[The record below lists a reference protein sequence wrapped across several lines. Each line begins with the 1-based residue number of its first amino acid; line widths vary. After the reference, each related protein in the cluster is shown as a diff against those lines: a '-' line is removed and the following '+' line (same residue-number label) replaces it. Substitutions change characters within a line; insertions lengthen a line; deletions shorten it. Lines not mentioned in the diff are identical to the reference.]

1 MTKTAALLFD
11 LDDTLLADEAASDAA
26 FLATCGYAGERYAE
40 IETHSLAQI
49 AGREA
54 HHLWKASATYAY
66 CHAIGIS
73 AYEGLWGGFVGEDAE
88 QRALCAWVGEYR
100 RETWRRAL
108 DAQSVTDGAFAEE
121 LAEMFRRERRARQ
134 WVFADVAGM
143 LEQLGGLH
151 RLALVTNGAPDLQRE
166 KIAAS
171 GLAGYFDAIVVSGE
185 LGIGKPDQRIFAHAL
200 ELVGA
205 RPEAAV
211 MVGDSLT
218 RDVVGAQRAGMRA
231 IWINRG
237 ERRIPEG
244 VRIVPDGTITE
255 LGELVAFL

>member
-26 FLATCGYAGERYAE
+26 FLTTCAYAGERYAE
-40 IETHSLAQI
+40 LDALALAQI

-54 HHLWKASATYAY
+54 HRLWKASVTHAY

-88 QRALCAWVGEYR
+88 LKALHAWVGAYR

-108 DAQSVTDGAFAEE
+108 DAHGVTDGALAEE

-134 WVFADVAGM
+134 IVFADVAGM
-143 LEQLGGLH
+143 LEQLGGSH

-185 LGIGKPDQRIFAHAL
+185 LGIGKPDPRIFAHAL
-200 ELVGA
+200 DLVGA
-205 RPEAAV
+205 RPEAAM

-218 RDVVGAQRAGMRA
+218 RDVAGAQRAGMRA
-231 IWINRG
+231 IWINRM

-244 VRIVPDGTITE
+244 ARIVPDGVITD